1 MISFVIPTYNAENT
15 IKRAIDSIL
24 NQIDTNLK
32 YEIVVVADGE
42 QKYLNEI
49 IHEFEDERIKYFVKE
64 HTGVAD
70 TRNFAVNKAMG
81 EYIIF
86 VDCDD
91 YINETL
97 LKDIETYI
105 KENIDLIKWNTIFVN
120 ENGKILSEPK
130 AISFEKVT
138 GEEGFNLLFGK
149 DNLIDCLWNYAIKKE
164 IVLKFPSGTYHE
176 DFATMPLIV
185 LSAKTMVSIDKR
197 EYYYVQSKNSIMR
210 STDKEKTIQK
220 LKDKLTHFD
229 NLISKVDQM
238 NVQKLAKDNLK
249 IYATNALL
257 TVIKELDN
265 ENKKFFEKELRK
277 RKLYKYIKI
286 RNFKQL
292 LKKCYLT
299 IKY

>member
-286 RNFKQL
+286 T
-292 LKKCYLT
+292 KKMLFDY
-299 IKY
+299 